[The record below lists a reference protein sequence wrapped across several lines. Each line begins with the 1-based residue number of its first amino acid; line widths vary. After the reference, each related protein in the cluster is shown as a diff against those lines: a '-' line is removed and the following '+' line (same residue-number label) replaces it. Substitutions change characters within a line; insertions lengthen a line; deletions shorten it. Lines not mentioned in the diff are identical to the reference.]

1 VMTGSSKNAVVL
13 SNQLFDQGINVQPI
27 LRPAV
32 EDKAARLRFFISSEH
47 TEEQIRFTIDCTRQL
62 LNKLA

>member
-1 VMTGSSKNAVVL
+1 MAGSSKNAVVL
-13 SNQLFDQGINVQPI
+13 SNQLFDLGINVQPI

-47 TEEQIRFTIDCTRQL
+47 TEEQIKFTVEHLSQL
-62 LNKLA
+62 LKNLG